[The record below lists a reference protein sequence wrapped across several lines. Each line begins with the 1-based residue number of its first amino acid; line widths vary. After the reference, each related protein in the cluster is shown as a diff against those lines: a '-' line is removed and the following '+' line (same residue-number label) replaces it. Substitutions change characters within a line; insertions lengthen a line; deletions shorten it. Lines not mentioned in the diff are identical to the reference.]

1 MCTCGCDIYSVFYMY
16 IWLCAVCIYVCMSS
30 HFPQYGSA
38 WRQQASKNAA
48 CFPFISHIKRKILC
62 IVYINQM
69 NRAERPALNFDRL
82 CCLFQPFVIMKS
94 FVEQWWYMPLS
105 VLRPVVYNFTL
116 GDRMIREH
124 IDQIFRFIS
133 LPLSCFRSR
142 FRCGCSRPFRTT
154 SIKNFK
160 IYNIYIYKRLLK
172 SIFVCNRNH
181 YTNSISRL
189 HFLSSSFERDILF
202 THRIHWQNEQK
213 KKNCVPLNHELM
225 KKKKTHKYIVIFAMY
240 YTTFQWKWMKQWE
253 IRPIITTLLNK
264 MPMLNSWMCAAA
276 LSHTAQQSHRV
287 CHTTSESS
295 C

>member
-133 LPLSCFRSR
+133 LPLSFFRSR
-142 FRCGCSRPFRTT
+142 FRCGCNRPFRTT
-154 SIKNFK
+154 SIQKFQNL
-160 IYNIYIYKRLLK
+160 YYIYIQ
-172 SIFVCNRNH
+172 
-181 YTNSISRL
+181 T
-189 HFLSSSFERDILF
+189 
-202 THRIHWQNEQK
+202 
-213 KKNCVPLNHELM
+213 
-225 KKKKTHKYIVIFAMY
+225 FA
-240 YTTFQWKWMKQWE
+240 
-253 IRPIITTLLNK
+253 
-264 MPMLNSWMCAAA
+264 
-276 LSHTAQQSHRV
+276 
-287 CHTTSESS
+287 
-295 C
+295 